1 MAQVLS
7 PGLVLAAPDLR
18 VRRALARVTPARV
31 AASRLASAR
40 LSARRA
46 VLPQGATVRGALR
59 RMTRFSGAL
68 VCAAALTAGSA
79 RVLAQSLKA
88 PAPPLATPSG
98 ETAGDLRAWLVR
110 IRDAAVR
117 SNYVGTIVNSTGTS
131 VVSSR
136 VGHYFDG
143 HGTMERVDALDGE
156 PRSMLRINDE
166 VRTLWPR
173 YRVAVIEPADPRA
186 AFPALVSGN
195 EKHIPELY
203 ELHVQPAQRI
213 AGHDADRLLLKA
225 RDDSRFDHVIWA
237 DHATGLLLRVDVQ
250 LAGRTLESSG
260 FSDVNIGVKPDAAA
274 IYNELHRADG
284 FRIVKPAIEHT
295 KLDAEGWTMQ
305 ATLLPP
311 GFTALDCV
319 RRALDLPGDAAGQAK
334 VLQAIWSDGIT
345 HVSLFIEPFQPQRHR
360 SEGLTVIGA
369 THTLT
374 RRVNDM
380 WLTAVGDVPPAA
392 LDLFVRA
399 LEHKS

>member
-1 MAQVLS
+1 MAPVLS
-7 PGLVLAAPDLR
+7 PGLVLRAPALR
-18 VRRALARVTPARV
+18 ARRVLARVTPAR
-31 AASRLASAR
+31 ATLRR
-40 LSARRA
+40 LSPARRVALPRVA
-46 VLPQGATVRGALR
+46 VMRGALLR
-59 RMTRFSGAL
+59 VSRFSGAL

-79 RVLAQSLKA
+79 RVLAQSLRA
-88 PAPPLATPSG
+88 PAPPLAVPSG
-98 ETAGDLRAWLVR
+98 ESAGDLRAWLAR
-110 IRDAAVR
+110 IHDAAMR

-143 HGTMERVDALDGE
+143 RSTLERVDALDGE

-166 VRTLWPR
+166 TRTLWPR

-237 DHATGLLLRVDVQ
+237 DHASGLLLRVDVQ

-284 FRIVKPAIEHT
+284 FRVVRPAIEHT
-295 KLDAEGWTMQ
+295 RLDAEGWTMQ
-305 ATLLPP
+305 AALLPP
-311 GFTALDCV
+311 GFMALDCV

-334 VLQAIWSDGIT
+334 VLQAIWSDGIS

-360 SEGLTVIGA
+360 NEGLTVIGA

-392 LDLFVRA
+392 LDEFVRA
-399 LEHKS
+399 LERKS

>member
-7 PGLVLAAPDLR
+7 PGLLLAAPVR
-18 VRRALARVTPARV
+18 ARRALARVTPARATLRRWSPARS
-31 AASRLASAR
+31 AARPAL
-40 LSARRA
+40 
-46 VLPQGATVRGALR
+46 LPRVDAMRGALLR
-59 RMTRFSGAL
+59 VSRFSGAL

-79 RVLAQSLKA
+79 RVLAQAQRA
-88 PAPPLATPSG
+88 PALPPPVASG
-98 ETAGDLRAWLVR
+98 ESAGDLRAWLAR
-110 IRDAAVR
+110 IHDAAVR

-131 VVSSR
+131 VMSSR

-143 HGTMERVDALDGE
+143 RSTLERIDALDGE

-166 VRTLWPR
+166 ERTLWPR

-195 EKHIPELY
+195 EKHIPDFY

-274 IYNELHRADG
+274 VYNELHRADG
-284 FRIVKPAIEHT
+284 FRVVRPAIEHT

-305 ATLLPP
+305 ASMLPA
-311 GFTALDCV
+311 GFMALDCV

-374 RRVNDM
+374 RRVNEM

-392 LDLFVRA
+392 LDQFVRA
-399 LEHKS
+399 LERK